1 MTDVNETPSVPTVP
15 PIKIAFIIDN
25 KVVELLNT
33 DERISAILLS
43 NPLIM
48 DVTDRTNNPDEY
60 VMIGSTYNPDSN
72 TFEYGEGL

>member
-1 MTDVNETPSVPTVP
+1 MTDTNQTQGSIIMP

-60 VMIGSTYNPDSN
+60 VMVGSTYNPETN
-72 TFEYGEGL
+72 KFEYGEGL

>member
-1 MTDVNETPSVPTVP
+1 MTDSNQVPSVPTVP
-15 PIKIAFIIDN
+15 PIKIAFIIDS

-60 VMIGSTYNPDSN
+60 VMLGSTYNSELDK
-72 TFEYGEGL
+72 FEYGEGL

>member
-1 MTDVNETPSVPTVP
+1 MTTNEVAEPVELP

-43 NPLIM
+43 NPLIL
-48 DVTDRTNNPDEY
+48 DVTEKISNTDEY
-60 VMIGSTYNPDSN
+60 IMIGSTYNSE
-72 TFEYGEGL
+72 TGSFEYGED

>member
-1 MTDVNETPSVPTVP
+1 MTDVNETQSPNNMV

-25 KVVELLNT
+25 KVVEVLNT

-48 DVTDRTNNPDEY
+48 DVTEKTNNPDEY
-60 VMIGSTYNPDSN
+60 VMIGSTYNPESN